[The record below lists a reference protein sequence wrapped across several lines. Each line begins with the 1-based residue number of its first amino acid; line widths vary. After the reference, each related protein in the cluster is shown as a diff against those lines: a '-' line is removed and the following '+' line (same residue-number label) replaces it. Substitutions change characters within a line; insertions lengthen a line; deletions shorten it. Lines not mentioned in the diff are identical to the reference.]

1 LVAINL
7 SSAVPTA
14 AVALLLRAERKIT
27 LVATN
32 PRTTRIW
39 ATAIWPYQS
48 HAPVPAQ
55 KIAVHIRLRVAMI
68 WNL

>member
-1 LVAINL
+1 
-7 SSAVPTA
+7 
-14 AVALLLRAERKIT
+14 LLRRADRKIA
-27 LVATN
+27 LVATK
-32 PRTTRIW
+32 PRIIRTW
-39 ATAIWPYQS
+39 ATAICPYQS